1 MLIQGPHKVQ
11 RCDLKSLSLVDREK
25 LALLGQVHF
34 EEP

>member
-25 LALLGQVHF
+25 ALTWASAF
-34 EEP
+34 